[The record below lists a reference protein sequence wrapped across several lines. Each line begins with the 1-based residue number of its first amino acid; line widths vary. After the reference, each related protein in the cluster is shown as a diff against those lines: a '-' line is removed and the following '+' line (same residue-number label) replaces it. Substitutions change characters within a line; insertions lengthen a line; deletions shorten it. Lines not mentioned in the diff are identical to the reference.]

1 MFLGAVFARCN
12 SFFFIILTLSLSSF
26 SALSLPPLPL
36 TAIFQVFCALLW
48 LLDEYWTYTLFT
60 LFSVVMYEATT
71 VFQRTRT
78 QKMLGGMAPTASP
91 IYVFR
96 YVRGCCECI
105 AMGSC

>member
-1 MFLGAVFARCN
+1 M
-12 SFFFIILTLSLSSF
+12 ILIDLYF
-26 SALSLPPLPL
+26 CVAH

-48 LLDEYWTYTLFT
+48 LLDEYWSYTLFT

-91 IYVFR
+91 IYVYR
-96 YVRGCCECI
+96 YAYGWMDVICNFLGY
-105 AMGSC
+105 GSIG